1 MRRCHWREMVVRWI
15 EKSDTPQETV
25 NHKFPAVESSGTIA
39 PIRRWLKRVQTVCLL
54 LLASL
59 VLSGC
64 VQYDVGVRFKSPQQG
79 EIVQHI
85 QVGERLRSLSDAT
98 VRQWL
103 STIEQRSR
111 QVGGRVL
118 RRSPQDLMVRIPFSN
133 GADLEAKFNQ
143 FFSPAATEARGTA
156 ALPDIESH
164 LSLSRSNLLL
174 LERNRLA
181 YDLDLRSLGVSSNGT
196 VILSPAELV
205 DLEFRLEAPWG
216 ARATRESIAA
226 TRQGQQLVWQLTPGE
241 VNHLEAVFWMPSPL
255 GIGTVA
261 IVLLVVGGQALKLR
275 SQPAA
280 VSQNASS

>member
-1 MRRCHWREMVVRWI
+1 MAAVPRW
-15 EKSDTPQETV
+15 
-25 NHKFPAVESSGTIA
+25 F
-39 PIRRWLKRVQTVCLL
+39 KRVKTVCLL

-118 RRSPQDLMVRIPFSN
+118 RRSAQDLMVRIPFSN

-143 FFSPAATEARGTA
+143 FFGPATEARGTA
-156 ALPDIESH
+156 TPDLPDIESH

-196 VILSPAELV
+196 VILSPTELV

-216 ARATRESIAA
+216 ARTTRESIAA

-241 VNHLEAVFWMPSPL
+241 VNHLEAVFWMPNPL

-261 IVLLVVGGQALKLR
+261 IVLLVIGGQALKPR
-275 SQPAA
+275 SQPAS
-280 VSQNASS
+280 VSQNASP